1 MADMINA
8 TLKEEMRH
16 NDRMV
21 VFGEDVADCSHE
33 GNLPEVKGKG
43 GVFKLT
49 AGLQSEF
56 GSRRCFNSPIAE
68 ASIVGRANGMA
79 VVGLK
84 PVVEIQFFDY
94 IWPAMMQIRNELAS
108 IRWRSNGAFA
118 APLVIRAPIGGYLNG
133 GAIYHS
139 QCGEGIFTHIPG
151 LRVVFPSN
159 AEDAAGLLR
168 TAIRCQDPV
177 LFLEH
182 KRLYREMYNRAPH
195 PGPDF
200 MIPFG
205 KAKVVK
211 PGTSVTV
218 ITYGAIVQ
226 KTVLAA
232 QDVER
237 RNPDVSVEIVDL
249 RTLNPYDWQAIRASV
264 EKTNRVIVAHEDT
277 LSFGYGAEIVARIA
291 DELFTHLDA
300 PVKRVAAMDTWVGYH
315 PQLEAKILPQ
325 TDDLVKA
332 IDQLL
337 AY

>member
-1 MADMINA
+1 
-8 TLKEEMRH
+8 
-16 NDRMV
+16 
-21 VFGEDVADCSHE
+21 
-33 GNLPEVKGKG
+33 
-43 GVFKLT
+43 
-49 AGLQSEF
+49 
-56 GSRRCFNSPIAE
+56 
-68 ASIVGRANGMA
+68 
-79 VVGLK
+79 
-84 PVVEIQFFDY
+84 
-94 IWPAMMQIRNELAS
+94 MMQIRDELAS
-108 IRWRSNGAFA
+108 FRWRSNGKFS
-118 APLVIRAPIGGYLNG
+118 APVVIRVPIGGYLGG

-139 QCGEGIFTHIPG
+139 QCGEVIFTHLPG

-168 TAIRCQDPV
+168 TAIRSEDPV

-182 KRLYREMYNRAPH
+182 KKLYREMYNRAPY

-211 PGTSVTV
+211 AGTSLTV

-226 KTVLAA
+226 KALLAA
-232 QDVER
+232 QDVEKR
-237 RNPDVSVEIVDL
+237 SPGVSIEVIDL
-249 RTLNPYDWQAIRASV
+249 RTLSPYDWEAIRCSV

-291 DELFTHLDA
+291 DELFTSLDA

-325 TDDLVKA
+325 TDDLVRTM
-332 IDQLL
+332 DQLL
-337 AY
+337 AW

>member
-1 MADMINA
+1 
-8 TLKEEMRH
+8 
-16 NDRMV
+16 
-21 VFGEDVADCSHE
+21 
-33 GNLPEVKGKG
+33 
-43 GVFKLT
+43 
-49 AGLQSEF
+49 
-56 GSRRCFNSPIAE
+56 
-68 ASIVGRANGMA
+68 
-79 VVGLK
+79 
-84 PVVEIQFFDY
+84 
-94 IWPAMMQIRNELAS
+94 
-108 IRWRSNGAFA
+108 
-118 APLVIRAPIGGYLNG
+118 
-133 GAIYHS
+133 
-139 QCGEGIFTHIPG
+139 
-151 LRVVFPSN
+151 
-159 AEDAAGLLR
+159 
-168 TAIRCQDPV
+168 
-177 LFLEH
+177 
-182 KRLYREMYNRAPH
+182 
-195 PGPDF
+195 